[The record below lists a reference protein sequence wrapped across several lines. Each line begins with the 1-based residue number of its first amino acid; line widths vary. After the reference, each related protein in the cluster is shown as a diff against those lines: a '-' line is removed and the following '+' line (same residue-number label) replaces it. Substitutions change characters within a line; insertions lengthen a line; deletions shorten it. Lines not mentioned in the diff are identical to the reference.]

1 MQDFR
6 QWAFSICCAALA
18 GGMLRIILPESSVKK
33 TFCVIISTFMV
44 LSIVSPLKNFD
55 KSFIKTELE
64 ISQQKENSHTYEFS
78 DTAEEMFK
86 NIACEKIKHL
96 TKTKLEEMGIKTA
109 NISVYIDQPET
120 QLQAKDIVIEC
131 ILPESSNPRHD
142 EICKLLEYEL
152 GTTIRIGYITD
163 QTMAEG

>member
-55 KSFIKTELE
+55 KF
-64 ISQQKENSHTYEFS
+64 
-78 DTAEEMFK
+78 
-86 NIACEKIKHL
+86 
-96 TKTKLEEMGIKTA
+96 
-109 NISVYIDQPET
+109 
-120 QLQAKDIVIEC
+120 DII
-131 ILPESSNPRHD
+131 
-142 EICKLLEYEL
+142 
-152 GTTIRIGYITD
+152 
-163 QTMAEG
+163 